1 MELLKQRIRAEGIVR
16 PGNVLMVNSFLNHQM
31 DMQLIDEIAKEF
43 IRRFDGVE
51 INKILTIEASGIGI
65 AGVVALRLGCP
76 MVFAKKSKTTNVGDD
91 VYCAKVESFTHGTV
105 SDVIVDRRFL
115 SKDDKLLIID
125 DFLANGKALEG
136 LFSIA
141 EQAGA
146 QVQGVGIVIEKGF
159 QGAGDRIRAA
169 GYDLQSLAIVES
181 MDAEHGT
188 IVFRD

>member
-51 INKILTIEASGIGI
+51 INKVLTIEASGIGI

>member
-16 PGNVLMVNSFLNHQM
+16 QGNVLMVNSFLNHQM

-51 INKILTIEASGIGI
+51 INKVLTIEASGIGI